1 MRIQTQ
7 MRRRLAG
14 RRSAGRRS
22 ALEAAV
28 SVLVALGIVLG
39 VRAAMGGAAV
49 GPLAWASGEPVQTQ
63 GHGQARE
70 GEGDG
75 TDDRI
80 RAVESLERQV
90 QLLQMAL
97 EPRSPREA
105 AERWAEGV
113 KTRNGALQYAV
124 LAPELREKMLEYYEG
139 LGWVTGTS
147 SPWVAGVEVVA
158 ERREVDGRWEY
169 EIEYQWATSTGP
181 AGKSREVLVVVQV
194 GERWLVAQVTRAD
207 GQAVN

>member
-49 GPLAWASGEPVQTQ
+49 GPLAWASGGPVQTQ

>member
-49 GPLAWASGEPVQTQ
+49 GPLAWASGGPVQTQ

-194 GERWLVAQVTRAD
+194 GERWIVAQVTRAD

>member
-49 GPLAWASGEPVQTQ
+49 GPLAWASGGPVQTQ

-124 LAPELREKMLEYYEG
+124 LAPELR
-139 LGWVTGTS
+139 
-147 SPWVAGVEVVA
+147 
-158 ERREVDGRWEY
+158 
-169 EIEYQWATSTGP
+169 
-181 AGKSREVLVVVQV
+181 
-194 GERWLVAQVTRAD
+194 
-207 GQAVN
+207 

>member
-1 MRIQTQ
+1 M
-7 MRRRLAG
+7 
-14 RRSAGRRS
+14 
-22 ALEAAV
+22 
-28 SVLVALGIVLG
+28 
-39 VRAAMGGAAV
+39 
-49 GPLAWASGEPVQTQ
+49 
-63 GHGQARE
+63 
-70 GEGDG
+70 
-75 TDDRI
+75 
-80 RAVESLERQV
+80 
-90 QLLQMAL
+90 
-97 EPRSPREA
+97 
-105 AERWAEGV
+105 

>member
-194 GERWLVAQVTRAD
+194 GELWLVAQVTRAD

>member
-49 GPLAWASGEPVQTQ
+49 GPLAWASGGPVQTQ

-169 EIEYQWATSTGP
+169 EIGYQWATSTGP
-181 AGKSREVLVVVQV
+181 AGRSREVLVVVQV

>member
-1 MRIQTQ
+1 M
-7 MRRRLAG
+7 
-14 RRSAGRRS
+14 
-22 ALEAAV
+22 
-28 SVLVALGIVLG
+28 
-39 VRAAMGGAAV
+39 
-49 GPLAWASGEPVQTQ
+49 QTQ

-194 GERWLVAQVTRAD
+194 GELWLVAQVTRAD

>member
-49 GPLAWASGEPVQTQ
+49 GPLAWASGGPVQTQ

-194 GERWLVAQVTRAD
+194 GELWLVAQVTRAD